1 MAKSCPFCD
10 QRKIAA
16 RVFRDHGRW
25 CSLLAAPHITK
36 GHAIVA
42 VKAGGAGC
50 PTEINSD
57 ILSGLDTALAD
68 VSSALM
74 AFYQPKR
81 VLFASL
87 RGHVEHVHF
96 HAVPLWKDEEAQWR
110 NEVGYQSGHL
120 LEFLG
125 HLEKR
130 EFARRE
136 AIMKERGLGN
146 EQYRAEIQ
154 SALLPDVQRFA
165 RIHQIHAGLTFGPPV
180 VDARFTPAPESFL
193 IEGTTSGPT
202 HRETRPDGQGEASTL
217 RTRSACGYRLV
228 GSGCRPGRRYR
239 APCAPRSPATPAD
252 ATSYSSRNTSA
263 WFCQITSSATMSRN
277 SIRAVS
283 VNR

>member
-1 MAKSCPFCD
+1 MRVRTRSTHAPRRQAKNALRSRALRRRRAIIRRVGLYWFVANPFRDYEGFLMAKSCPFCD

-36 GHAIVA
+36 GHAIVS

-154 SALLPDVQRFA
+154 SALLPDVQRL
-165 RIHQIHAGLTFGPPV
+165 REYT
-180 VDARFTPAPESFL
+180 RYTPA
-193 IEGTTSGPT
+193 
-202 HRETRPDGQGEASTL
+202 
-217 RTRSACGYRLV
+217 
-228 GSGCRPGRRYR
+228 
-239 APCAPRSPATPAD
+239 
-252 ATSYSSRNTSA
+252 
-263 WFCQITSSATMSRN
+263 
-277 SIRAVS
+277 
-283 VNR
+283 